1 VGEDDVIDRHDRVE
15 ARRLGDLHH
24 ADGIRE
30 VGKGVVAEVEREFHA
45 TRSIAWAG
53 P

>member
-1 VGEDDVIDRHDRVE
+1 MVDRHDRIE
-15 ARRLGDLHH
+15 ARRLGELHH
-24 ADGIRE
+24 ADGARE

-45 TRSIAWAG
+45 MHSIAWAG